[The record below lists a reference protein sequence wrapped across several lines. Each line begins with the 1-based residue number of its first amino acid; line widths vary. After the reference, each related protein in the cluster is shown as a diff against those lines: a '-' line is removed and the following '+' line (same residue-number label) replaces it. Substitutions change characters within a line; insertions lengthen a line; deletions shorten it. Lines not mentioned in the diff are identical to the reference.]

1 MTDYFKRV
9 QEIDEKGIK
18 DLSSNNKNDSLDKFL
33 ETVKKE
39 EDKLKSALS
48 EFDNDEKVSNNLNS
62 DNSLNSDWL
71 EKLENI
77 ERALEEQK
85 SDSPKRR

>member
-1 MTDYFKRV
+1 MTDIFKRV

-18 DLSSNNKNDSLDKFL
+18 DLSSNNKNDFLDKCL
-33 ETVKKE
+33 EAAKKA
-39 EDKLKSALS
+39 EDIFKSVYS
-48 EFDNDEKVSNNLNS
+48 ENSDEQVSNNLNS
-62 DNSLNSDWL
+62 DNTLNSDWL

-77 ERALEEQK
+77 EGALEEQK

>member
-1 MTDYFKRV
+1 MTDIFKRV

-18 DLSSNNKNDSLDKFL
+18 DLSSNNKNDFLDKCL
-33 ETVKKE
+33 EAAKKS
-39 EDKLKSALS
+39 EDIFKSVCS
-48 EFDNDEKVSNNLNS
+48 ENSDEQVSNNLNS
-62 DNSLNSDWL
+62 DNTLNSDWL

>member
-9 QEIDEKGIK
+9 QEIDEKGVK

-48 EFDNDEKVSNNLNS
+48 ELDNDEKVSNNLNS

-85 SDSPKRR
+85 SDFPKRR

>member
-9 QEIDEKGIK
+9 QEIDEKGVK

-48 EFDNDEKVSNNLNS
+48 ELDNDEKVSNNLNS

>member
-18 DLSSNNKNDSLDKFL
+18 DLSSNNKNDFLDKCL
-33 ETVKKE
+33 ENIKKE
-39 EDKLKSALS
+39 EDILKSVYS
-48 EFDNDEKVSNNLNS
+48 ENSDEQVSNNLNS
-62 DNSLNSDWL
+62 DNTLNSDWL

-77 ERALEEQK
+77 ESVLEEQK